1 MLEETNASGVA
12 QADYIYLDGRP
23 VAVLNGS
30 TLYYLHDDMLG
41 APQVA
46 TDSNQ
51 AVAWQASYDPFGQ
64 ASVSG
69 TVTQNL
75 RLPGQYFDVE
85 SGWNHNGFRD
95 YAPALGRYA
104 EPDPLGRL
112 GSGNNLYAY
121 VGDNPVNLADP
132 LGLCPEC
139 QQQNAGA
146 SASKGGTPVTLT
158 LNLGGVKVKV
168 TYTFGSIFS
177 NYLGG
182 MQITADPQN
191 CDGCT
196 WAQVFSR
203 TGAGATSLTQDGA
216 GIGPLYGQ
224 ENPNVPSEFYDT
236 PANTAAGT
244 FNATALVGAANI
256 GGKSFSATGA
266 MTYGYSINGSGC
278 VTMTTAP
285 RVATP
290 REMNRAIQLLQS
302 NSPAWQIQ

>member
-1 MLEETNASGVA
+1 
-12 QADYIYLDGRP
+12 
-23 VAVLNGS
+23 
-30 TLYYLHDDMLG
+30 
-41 APQVA
+41 
-46 TDSNQ
+46 
-51 AVAWQASYDPFGQ
+51 
-64 ASVSG
+64 
-69 TVTQNL
+69 L
-75 RLPGQYFDVE
+75 RFPGQYFDVE

-95 YAPALGRYA
+95 YAPQLGRYI

-112 GSGNNLYAY
+112 GGGNNLYAY
-121 VGDNPVNLADP
+121 VNDNPTNLADP

-146 SASKGGTPVTLT
+146 SPSKGGAPVTLT

-191 CDGCT
+191 CVNCT

-203 TGAGATSLTQDGA
+203 TGAGATPLTQDGT
-216 GIGPLYGQ
+216 GIGLLYGQ
-224 ENPNVPSEFYDT
+224 ENPIVPSEFYDT

-266 MTYGYSINGSGC
+266 MTYGYSINRSGC
-278 VTMTTAP
+278 VKMTTAP
-285 RVATP
+285 RVASP

-302 NSPAWQIQ
+302 NSPTWQIH